1 MVTFC
6 LVLTD
11 CCVECLS
18 YLQFLPA
25 SAVWRLAGLVFP
37 GIVRM
42 TSGAVR
48 MFAEAA
54 ARALAMQSHPAV
66 WSAFA

>member
-6 LVLTD
+6 LVLTGG
-11 CCVECLS
+11 CVECLNCP
-18 YLQFLPA
+18 QFLPA
-25 SAVWRLAGLVFP
+25 SAVWRLVELVFP

-42 TSGAVR
+42 APGVLW
-48 MFAEAA
+48 MFPEA
-54 ARALAMQSHPAV
+54 ARALAMQVHPAA

>member
-6 LVLTD
+6 LVLTGG
-11 CCVECLS
+11 CVECLN
-18 YLQFLPA
+18 YPRFLPA
-25 SAVWRLAGLVFP
+25 SAVWRLVELVFP

-48 MFAEAA
+48 TFPEA
-54 ARALAMQSHPAV
+54 ARALAMQAHPAA
-66 WSAFA
+66 WSAFV